1 VSDLVGA
8 LAGYLRDAGALRL
21 VVGGSFVD
29 PAAAVADL
37 GVRSGEH
44 LLLLQDEEPPPPHR
58 RHAGRRGAARA
69 VGRGGRHSIGRGS
82 DSDLRITDPSIS
94 RSPAWI
100 VVDGR
105 QVLVER
111 IEMRQAIRVDGRPL
125 SPPSPLAVG
134 QVFEMEAARM
144 VVADIPG
151 ERPPGPGRGL
161 LAMSRDGFAGDRALL
176 QEGEQQHVPQP
187 LRRRLRT
194 IASQR
199 SC

>member
-1 VSDLVGA
+1 
-8 LAGYLRDAGALRL
+8 
-21 VVGGSFVD
+21 
-29 PAAAVADL
+29 
-37 GVRSGEH
+37 VRSGAA
-44 LLLLQDEEPPPPHR
+44 
-58 RHAGRRGAARA
+58 AGLRLPLH
-69 VGRGGRHSIGRGS
+69 GGRHSIGRGS

-144 VVADIPG
+144 VVAGIPG

-176 QEGEQQHVPQP
+176 QEGEPQHVPQP